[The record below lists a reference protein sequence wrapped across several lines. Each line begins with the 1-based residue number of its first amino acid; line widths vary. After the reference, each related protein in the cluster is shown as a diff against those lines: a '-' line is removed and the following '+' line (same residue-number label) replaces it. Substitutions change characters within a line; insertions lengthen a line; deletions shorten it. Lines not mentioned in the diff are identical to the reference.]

1 MTTAEMLRAESGTH
15 RHGEALAEMLTVKFG
30 PFPEGVP
37 KTVHGASIGAINAW
51 AARAVTPTRWT
62 RSSTDQQHT
71 GRTLGACP
79 RWHSGRF
86 LAGMKA
92 TIL

>member
-1 MTTAEMLRAESGTH
+1 MTTAEMLRAESGTR

-62 RSSTDQQHT
+62 RSSTDQQHHRPYP
-71 GRTLGACP
+71 GGLPTLA
-79 RWHSGRF
+79 
-86 LAGMKA
+86 
-92 TIL
+92 